1 MCLGIW
7 RGTDFADVHLKVCAE
22 RAKTAMLSD
31 TADGPFPVSYKIPQI
46 SSVFL
51 LPLGQTSEL
60 SMRLLYAEI
69 ALKSIL
75 MLPS

>member
-7 RGTDFADVHLKVCAE
+7 TGADFADVHLKVCAE
-22 RAKTAMLSD
+22 SAKTAMLSD

-60 SMRLLYAEI
+60 RMKLLCADT
-69 ALKSIL
+69 ALSSIL
-75 MLPS
+75 VLPS

>member
-1 MCLGIW
+1 
-7 RGTDFADVHLKVCAE
+7 
-22 RAKTAMLSD
+22 MLSD

-60 SMRLLYAEI
+60 SVRLLYAEI

>member
-1 MCLGIW
+1 
-7 RGTDFADVHLKVCAE
+7 
-22 RAKTAMLSD
+22 MLSD

-60 SMRLLYAEI
+60 RMKLLYAEA
-69 ALKSIL
+69 ALSSYF